1 MTRPRW
7 FIELLKKSFG
17 SRYILAKLT
26 RVPGFKQIID
36 SLLFKDD
43 MIFYLPNKEAIE
55 KSATKSIQIGKTIPQ
70 QDDIIIPTQIIDKFI
85 EEAEHLWVMN
95 FCLCRESTQCENYSS
110 KLGCLFMGEAVLQID
125 PSYGKLVSKV
135 EAKEHIKR
143 CQEAGLIQLIGRNK
157 LDKQWLDVKPGH
169 KLLTVCNCC
178 ECCCLWKMLPDL
190 NVKISRNFAKMPGLN
205 VKINDKCIGCEDYTQ
220 GICFVNAI
228 ALHEGKA
235 VINEDIC
242 RACGRCISICKQE
255 AIQMIIQEPDFI
267 NETIRR
273 ISSAV
278 DVN

>member
-7 FIELLKKSFG
+7 FIELLKKSFA
-17 SRYILAKLT
+17 SRFLLAKLT
-26 RVPGFKQIID
+26 RVPGFRQIID
-36 SLLFKDD
+36 ALLFKDD
-43 MIFYLPNKEAIE
+43 VIFYLPNKEAIE
-55 KSATKSIQIGKTIPQ
+55 KSNTKSIQIGKTIPQ
-70 QDDIIIPTQIIDKFI
+70 QEDIIIPTQIIDKFI
-85 EEAEHLWVMN
+85 EEAGHLWVMN

-143 CQEAGLIQLIGRNK
+143 CQETGLIQLIGRNK

-190 NVKISRNFAKMPGLN
+190 NIKISRNFTKIPGLN
-205 VKINDKCIGCEDYTQ
+205 VKIDDKCIGCGDCTQ

-228 ALHEGKA
+228 ELHEGKA
-235 VINEDIC
+235 EINEDIC
-242 RACGRCISICKQE
+242 RACGRCISICKQK
-255 AIQMIIQEPDFI
+255 AIQMIIQDPDFI
-267 NETIRR
+267 NESIRR

>member
-17 SRYILAKLT
+17 SRFILAKLT

-205 VKINDKCIGCEDYTQ
+205 VKINDKCIGCEDCTQ
-220 GICFVNAI
+220 DICFVNAI